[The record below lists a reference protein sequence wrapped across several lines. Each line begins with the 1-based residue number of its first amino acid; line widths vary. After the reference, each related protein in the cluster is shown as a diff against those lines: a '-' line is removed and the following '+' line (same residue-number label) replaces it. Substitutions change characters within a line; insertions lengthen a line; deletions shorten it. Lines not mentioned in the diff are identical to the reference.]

1 MSDIAGIGS
10 FQVGSNRSIPP
21 QAQNAQADQ
30 QQDADLSQQRVEDRT
45 TVGTDN
51 NARGFDSSQSG
62 AGSDNLDSS
71 GAGSEPQDQIT
82 ISSAAQQQID
92 RSGDSDTA
100 PGEDGR
106 QQLEEARE
114 SARDIALGR
123 SDEQTQGGG
132 SVSFGNAASGQ
143 SPQGQTLGQV
153 VDIYA

>member
-10 FQVGSNRSIPP
+10 FQVGFNRSIPP
-21 QAQNAQADQ
+21 QAHSAQVDQ
-30 QQDADLSQQRVEDRT
+30 QHDADLTQQRVDDRT

-82 ISSAAQQQID
+82 ISTAAQQQTNG
-92 RSGDSDTA
+92 SDSDTA

-106 QQLEEARE
+106 QQLEDARE

-123 SDEQTQGGG
+123 NDPQQTQGS
-132 SVSFGNAASGQ
+132 SVSFGNAGSDQ
-143 SPQGQTLGQV
+143 SEQTRTLGQV
-153 VDIYA
+153 VDIFA